1 VTRGGGDRRRWLSL
15 LPLREKVSP
24 KATDEGY
31 APSSCRETPPA
42 PTNPSPPTP
51 LPQGERGARVG
62 ARRLLSLRFAAALTL
77 VLATSLLTGIAWTR
91 FEASLGPLDLSPS
104 REGST
109 IVVDRNRRLLRPFT
123 LPDGRWRLPAT
134 THDVDPR
141 YLAML
146 IAYEDGRF
154 YDHRG
159 VDARALI
166 RAGAQWLMRGHV
178 VSGGSTLTM
187 QVARLIEPRSER
199 TLAAKLRQIARALE
213 IEREVGKDGALD
225 RYLTLA
231 PFGGNLEGVRAASL
245 AWFGK
250 EPLRLTVAEAAL
262 LVALPQSPE
271 ARRPD
276 RFPNAARAARDRV
289 LDRVA
294 ARGVIG
300 VDDAAAAKCEPVPE
314 ARLAFPALAAH
325 AAEEAIAADPKAEI
339 VKLSID
345 ARLQASLEALL
356 KVSVAR
362 LGPKLSG
369 AIVVIDNSTGEIRA
383 RVGSPDFA
391 DASRDGAI
399 DMSRVPRSPGSALKP
414 FIYALAFEQG
424 LAHPETMLFDRPMR
438 YGAYAPQN
446 FNLGYEGA
454 VTARRALQQSLNLP
468 AIELLADL
476 GPATFLARLHGAG
489 AEIALPKDTPIGLA
503 IGLGG
508 LGVTLTDIARL
519 YAGFARGGEAPA
531 LVERLGSPPVIGE
544 RRVTDPVAAF
554 YVTDILRGAP
564 PPANAL
570 KGRIAFK
577 TGTSYGFRD
586 ALAIGFD
593 RGTTIAVWV
602 GRPDNGPTPGLIGRE
617 AAAPILFDAFE
628 RLGRDIEPIRPPDG
642 VLRAGVTA
650 DLPPP
655 LRRLRQ
661 EAPKTMAATETTALK
676 IAFPPD
682 GARIDLGL
690 NEGARDTRLAL
701 KALGGAPPFAWFV
714 NGEPVGEPD
723 LRRQSAWKPD
733 GAGFARVSV
742 TDANGASDAV
752 TVRLE

>member
-1 VTRGGGDRRRWLSL
+1 MRLPRPIL
-15 LPLREKVSP
+15 LAL
-24 KATDEGY
+24 
-31 APSSCRETPPA
+31 
-42 PTNPSPPTP
+42 
-51 LPQGERGARVG
+51 VG
-62 ARRLLSLRFAAALTL
+62 AAVLLAASLAAG
-77 VLATSLLTGIAWTR
+77 VAWTR
-91 FEASLGPLDLSPS
+91 YAASLGPLDLPAS

-109 IVVDRNRRLLRPFT
+109 IVVDRSGRLLRPFT

-166 RAGAQWLMRGHV
+166 RASAQWLARGHV

-187 QVARLIEPRSER
+187 QVARLIEPRPER

-213 IEREVGKDGALD
+213 IERGVGKEGVLD

-231 PFGGNLEGVRAASL
+231 PFGGNLEGVRAAAL
-245 AWFGK
+245 AYFGK
-250 EPLRLTVAEAAL
+250 EPLKLTIAESAL

-276 RFPNAARAARDRV
+276 HSPSAARAARDRV

-300 VDDAAAAKCEPVPE
+300 ADDAAAARREPAPE
-314 ARLAFPALAAH
+314 ARLAFPSLAAH
-325 AAEEAIAADPKAEI
+325 AAEEAVAADGQAKI
-339 VKLSID
+339 IRLSID
-345 ARLQASLEALL
+345 ARLQARLEALL
-356 KVSVAR
+356 RESVAR
-362 LGPKLSG
+362 LGPKLS
-369 AIVVIDNSTGEIRA
+369 AAMVVIDNATGEIRA
-383 RVGSPDFA
+383 RIGAADYD

-399 DMSRVPRSPGSALKP
+399 DMSRSARSPGSALKP

-424 LAHPETMLFDRPMR
+424 LAHPETVLFDRPMR

-454 VTARRALQQSLNLP
+454 VTARKALQQSLNLP
-468 AIELLADL
+468 AIELLADV

-508 LGVTLTDIARL
+508 LGVTLTDLARL

-531 LVERLGSPPVIGE
+531 LIERLGSPPVIE
-544 RRVTDPVAAF
+544 PRRVTDPVAAY
-554 YVTDILRGAP
+554 YVEEILRGAP

-586 ALAIGFD
+586 ALAVGFD

-628 RLGRDIEPIRPPDG
+628 RLGRDVEPIRPPKG
-642 VLRAGVTA
+642 VLTAAVTA

-655 LRRLRQ
+655 LRHLRND
-661 EAPKTMAATETTALK
+661 APKTMAATETAALK

-690 NEGARDTRLAL
+690 TDGARDSKLAL
-701 KALGGAPPFAWFV
+701 KALGGAPPFTWFV
-714 NGEPVGEPD
+714 NGEPVGEAD

-742 TDANGASDAV
+742 TDAKGASDVV

>member
-1 VTRGGGDRRRWLSL
+1 MRPPRIPRPIL
-15 LPLREKVSP
+15 LAFTAAL
-24 KATDEGY
+24 A
-31 APSSCRETPPA
+31 
-42 PTNPSPPTP
+42 
-51 LPQGERGARVG
+51 
-62 ARRLLSLRFAAALTL
+62 LLLAAALAAG
-77 VLATSLLTGIAWTR
+77 VAWTR
-91 FEASLGPLDLSPS
+91 YAASLGPLDLAAS

-109 IVVDRNRRLLRPFT
+109 VVVDRNGRLLRPFT

-146 IAYEDGRF
+146 VAYEDGRF

-159 VDARALI
+159 VDPRALI
-166 RAGAQWLMRGHV
+166 RAGAQWLARGHV

-187 QVARLIEPRSER
+187 QVARLIEPRPER
-199 TLAAKLRQIARALE
+199 TLAAKMRQIARALE
-213 IEREVGKDGALD
+213 IEREVGKEGVLD

-231 PFGGNLEGVRAASL
+231 PFGGNLEGARAASL

-250 EPLRLTVAEAAL
+250 EPLRLTIAEAAL

-276 RFPNAARAARDRV
+276 RSPVAARAARDRV

-294 ARGVIG
+294 ARGLISA
-300 VDDAAAAKCEPVPE
+300 DDAAAAKREPVPE

-325 AAEEAIAADPKAEI
+325 AAEEAVAADPQAKTI
-339 VKLSID
+339 RLSID
-345 ARLQASLEALL
+345 ARLQARLEALL
-356 KVSVAR
+356 KESVAR
-362 LGPKLSG
+362 LGAKLS
-369 AIVVIDNSTGEIRA
+369 AAMVVIDNGTGEIRA
-383 RVGSPDFA
+383 RIGSPDHD

-399 DMSRVPRSPGSALKP
+399 DMSRSPRSPGSALKP

-446 FNLGYEGA
+446 FTLGYEGT
-454 VTARRALQQSLNLP
+454 VTARKALQQSLNLP
-468 AIELLADL
+468 AIELLADV

-489 AEIALPKDTPIGLA
+489 ADIALPKDTPVGLA

-508 LGVTLTDIARL
+508 LGITLTDLARL

-531 LVERLGSPPVIGE
+531 LTERLGAAPMIEP
-544 RRVTDPVAAF
+544 RRVTDPVAAW
-554 YVTDILRGAP
+554 YVDDILRGAP

-628 RLGRDIEPIRPPDG
+628 RLGRDVEPIRPPNG
-642 VLRAGVTA
+642 VLRASVTA

-655 LRRLRQ
+655 LRHLRND
-661 EAPKTMAATETTALK
+661 APKTMAAAEAPALK

-690 NEGARDTRLAL
+690 SEGARDVKLAL

-714 NGEPVGEPD
+714 NGQPVGEAE

-742 TDANGASDAV
+742 VDAKGASDAV
-752 TVRLE
+752 VVRLE

>member
-1 VTRGGGDRRRWLSL
+1 MR
-15 LPLREKVSP
+15 LPRPIVL
-24 KATDEGY
+24 A
-31 APSSCRETPPA
+31 
-42 PTNPSPPTP
+42 
-51 LPQGERGARVG
+51 L
-62 ARRLLSLRFAAALTL
+62 AAAA
-77 VLATSLLTGIAWTR
+77 VLLAASLAAGVAWTR
-91 FEASLGPLDLSPS
+91 YAASLGPLDLAAS

-109 IVVDRNRRLLRPFT
+109 IVVDRSGRLLRPFT

-166 RAGAQWLMRGHV
+166 RAGAQWLARGHV

-187 QVARLIEPRSER
+187 QVARLIEPRPER

-213 IEREVGKDGALD
+213 IERAVGKEGALD

-245 AWFGK
+245 AYFGK
-250 EPLRLTVAEAAL
+250 EPLKLTIAEAAL
-262 LVALPQSPE
+262 MVALPQSPE

-276 RFPNAARAARDRV
+276 RSPTAARVARDRV

-294 ARGVIG
+294 ARGVISA
-300 VDDAAAAKCEPVPE
+300 DDAAAAKREPVPE

-325 AAEEAIAADPKAEI
+325 AAEEAVAADPKAKI
-339 VKLSID
+339 IRLSID
-345 ARLQASLEALL
+345 ARLQARLEALL
-356 KVSVAR
+356 RESVAR
-362 LGPKLSG
+362 LGPKLS
-369 AIVVIDNSTGEIRA
+369 AAMVVIDNATGEIRA
-383 RVGSPDFA
+383 RIGAADYD

-399 DMSRVPRSPGSALKP
+399 DMSRSARSPGSALKP

-424 LAHPETMLFDRPMR
+424 LAHPETVLFDRPMR

-446 FNLGYEGA
+446 FNLGYEGT
-454 VTARRALQQSLNLP
+454 VTARKALQQSLNLP
-468 AIELLADL
+468 AIELLADV

-508 LGVTLTDIARL
+508 LGVTLTDLARL

-531 LVERLGSPPVIGE
+531 LIERLGSPPVIE
-544 RRVTDPVAAF
+544 PRRVTDPVAAY
-554 YVTDILRGAP
+554 YVEEILRGAP

-586 ALAIGFD
+586 ALAVGFD

-628 RLGRDIEPIRPPDG
+628 RLGRDVEPIRPPKG
-642 VLRAGVTA
+642 VLTAAVTA

-655 LRRLRQ
+655 LRHLRND
-661 EAPKTMAATETTALK
+661 APKTMAATETAALK

-682 GARIDLGL
+682 GALIDLGL
-690 NEGARDTRLAL
+690 NEGARDSRLAL
-701 KALGGAPPFAWFV
+701 KALGGAPPFTWFV
-714 NGEPVGEPD
+714 NGEPVGEAD

-742 TDANGASDAV
+742 TDAKGASDAV
-752 TVRLE
+752 VVRLE

>member
-1 VTRGGGDRRRWLSL
+1 MRLSRAVAFAL
-15 LPLREKVSP
+15 AASAVFLA
-24 KATDEGY
+24 AT
-31 APSSCRETPPA
+31 
-42 PTNPSPPTP
+42 
-51 LPQGERGARVG
+51 V
-62 ARRLLSLRFAAALTL
+62 AAG
-77 VLATSLLTGIAWTR
+77 VAWTR
-91 FEASLGPLDLSPS
+91 YAASLGPLDLAAS

-109 IVVDRNRRLLRPFT
+109 VVVDRSGRLLRPFT

-141 YLAML
+141 YVAML
-146 IAYEDGRF
+146 VAYEDGRF

-159 VDARALI
+159 VDPRALI
-166 RAGAQWLMRGHV
+166 RAGAQWLARGHV

-187 QVARLIEPRSER
+187 QVARLIEPRPER
-199 TLAAKLRQIARALE
+199 TLGAKIRQIARALE
-213 IEREVGKDGALD
+213 IERAVGKEGVLD

-231 PFGGNLEGVRAASL
+231 PFGGNLEGARAASL

-250 EPLRLTVAEAAL
+250 EPLRLTIAEAAL

-276 RFPNAARAARDRV
+276 RSPLAARAARDRV

-294 ARGVIG
+294 ARGLISA
-300 VDDAAAAKCEPVPE
+300 DDAAAAKREPVPE

-325 AAEEAIAADPKAEI
+325 AAEEAVAADPQAKVI
-339 VKLSID
+339 RLSID
-345 ARLQASLEALL
+345 ARLQARLEALL
-356 KVSVAR
+356 KESVGR
-362 LGPKLSG
+362 LGAKLSG
-369 AIVVIDNSTGEIRA
+369 AMVVIDNATGEVRA
-383 RVGSPDFA
+383 RIGSPDH
-391 DASRDGAI
+391 DDPSRDGAI
-399 DMSRVPRSPGSALKP
+399 DMSRSPRSPGSALKP

-446 FNLGYEGA
+446 FTLGYAGT
-454 VTARRALQQSLNLP
+454 VTARKALQQSLNLP
-468 AIELLADL
+468 AIELLADV

-489 AEIALPKDTPIGLA
+489 AEIALPKDTPVGLA

-508 LGVTLTDIARL
+508 LGITLTDLARL

-531 LVERLGSPPVIGE
+531 LTERLGAAPMIEP
-544 RRVTDPVAAF
+544 RRVTDPVAAW
-554 YVTDILRGAP
+554 YIDDILRGAP

-628 RLGRDIEPIRPPDG
+628 RLGRDVEPIRPPNG
-642 VLRAGVTA
+642 VLRASITA

-655 LRRLRQ
+655 LRHLRND
-661 EAPKTMAATETTALK
+661 APKTVAATETAALK

-682 GARIDLGL
+682 GARVDLGL
-690 NEGARDTRLAL
+690 SEGARDTRLAL

-714 NGEPVGEPD
+714 NGRPIGEAE

-742 TDANGASDAV
+742 TDAKGASDAV

>member
-1 VTRGGGDRRRWLSL
+1 MRHPRFIVIAFTAALAL
-15 LPLREKVSP
+15 LL
-24 KATDEGY
+24 
-31 APSSCRETPPA
+31 
-42 PTNPSPPTP
+42 
-51 LPQGERGARVG
+51 
-62 ARRLLSLRFAAALTL
+62 AAALG
-77 VLATSLLTGIAWTR
+77 ASFAWTR
-91 FEASLGPLDLSPS
+91 YTASLPPLDLAAS

-109 IVVDRNRRLLRPFT
+109 IVVDRSGRLLRPFT
-123 LPDGRWRLPAT
+123 LPDGRWRLPAA

-146 IAYEDGRF
+146 VAYEDGRF

-159 VDARALI
+159 VDLRALI
-166 RAGAQWLMRGHV
+166 RAGAQWLARGHV

-187 QVARLIEPRSER
+187 QVARLIEPRPER
-199 TLAAKLRQIARALE
+199 TLAAKMRQIARAFA
-213 IEREVGKDGALD
+213 IEREVGKAGVLD

-250 EPLRLTVAEAAL
+250 EPLKLSLAEAAL

-276 RFPNAARAARDRV
+276 RSPKAARAARDRV

-294 ARGVIG
+294 ARGLVG
-300 VDDAAAAKCEPVPE
+300 LEDAAMAKREPVPE
-314 ARLAFPALAAH
+314 ARLAFPTLAAH
-325 AAEEAIAADPKAEI
+325 AAEEAVAADLQAKVI
-339 VKLSID
+339 RLTID
-345 ARLQASLEALL
+345 ARLQTKLEGLL
-356 KVSVAR
+356 RESVAR

-369 AIVVIDNSTGEIRA
+369 AMVVIDNSTGEVRA
-383 RVGSPDFA
+383 RIGSPDHD

-399 DMSRVPRSPGSALKP
+399 DMSRSPRSPGSALKP

-424 LAHPETMLFDRPMR
+424 LAHPETVLFDRPTR
-438 YGAYAPQN
+438 YGSYAPQN
-446 FNLGYEGA
+446 FNLGYEGN
-454 VTARRALQQSLNLP
+454 VTARKALQQSLNLP
-468 AIELLADL
+468 AIELLADV

-508 LGVTLTDIARL
+508 LGITLTDLARL

-531 LVERLGSPPVIGE
+531 MTERLGGAPMIEP
-544 RRVTDPVAAF
+544 RRVTDPVAAW
-554 YVTDILRGAP
+554 YVDDILRGAP

-628 RLGRDIEPIRPPDG
+628 RLGREIEPIRQPKG
-642 VLRAGVTA
+642 VLTAAVTA

-655 LRRLRQ
+655 LRHLRDD
-661 EAPKTMAATETTALK
+661 APKTMAAAEAAALK

-682 GARIDLGL
+682 GALIDLGL
-690 NEGARDTRLAL
+690 NEGARDRPLAL

-714 NGEPVGEPD
+714 NGEPVGEAD
-723 LRRQSAWKPD
+723 MRRQSAWKPD

-742 TDANGASDAV
+742 VDAKGASDAV

>member
-1 VTRGGGDRRRWLSL
+1 MRPPRIARPIL
-15 LPLREKVSP
+15 L
-24 KATDEGY
+24 A
-31 APSSCRETPPA
+31 
-42 PTNPSPPTP
+42 
-51 LPQGERGARVG
+51 
-62 ARRLLSLRFAAALTL
+62 FAAALAL
-77 VLATSLLTGIAWTR
+77 LLAAALAAGVGWTR
-91 FEASLGPLDLSPS
+91 YAASLGPLDLAAS

-109 IVVDRNRRLLRPFT
+109 VVVDRNGRLLRPFT

-146 IAYEDGRF
+146 VAYEDGRF
-154 YDHRG
+154 YDYRG
-159 VDARALI
+159 VDPRALI
-166 RAGAQWLMRGHV
+166 RAGAQWLGRGHV

-187 QVARLIEPRSER
+187 QVARLIEPRPER
-199 TLAAKLRQIARALE
+199 TLAAKMRQIARALE
-213 IEREVGKDGALD
+213 IEREVGKEGVLD
-225 RYLTLA
+225 RYLTRA
-231 PFGGNLEGVRAASL
+231 PFGGNLEGARAASL

-250 EPLRLTVAEAAL
+250 EPLRLTIAEAAL

-276 RFPNAARAARDRV
+276 RSPVAARAARDRV

-294 ARGVIG
+294 ARGLISA
-300 VDDAAAAKCEPVPE
+300 DDAAAAKREPVPE

-325 AAEEAIAADPKAEI
+325 AAEEAVAADPQAKTI
-339 VKLSID
+339 RLSID
-345 ARLQASLEALL
+345 ARLQARLETLL
-356 KVSVAR
+356 KESVVR
-362 LGPKLSG
+362 LGAKLS
-369 AIVVIDNSTGEIRA
+369 AAMVVVDNGTGEVRA
-383 RVGSPDFA
+383 RIGSPDHD
-391 DASRDGAI
+391 DAARDGAI
-399 DMSRVPRSPGSALKP
+399 DMSRSPRSPGSALKP

-446 FNLGYEGA
+446 FTLGYEGT
-454 VTARRALQQSLNLP
+454 VTARKALQQSLNLP
-468 AIELLADL
+468 AIELLADV

-489 AEIALPKDTPIGLA
+489 ADIALPKDTPVGLA

-508 LGVTLTDIARL
+508 LGITLTDLARL

-531 LVERLGSPPVIGE
+531 LTERLGAAPMIEP
-544 RRVTDPVAAF
+544 RRVTDPVAAW
-554 YVTDILRGAP
+554 YIDDILRGAP

-628 RLGRDIEPIRPPDG
+628 RLGRDVEPIRPPNG
-642 VLRAGVTA
+642 VLRASVTA

-655 LRRLRQ
+655 LRHLRND
-661 EAPKTMAATETTALK
+661 APKTMAAAEAPAVK

-690 NEGARDTRLAL
+690 SEGARDVKLAL

-714 NGEPVGEPD
+714 NGQPIGDAE

-742 TDANGASDAV
+742 VDAKGASDAV
-752 TVRLE
+752 VVRLE